1 MDPFS
6 NVVTFKPWLDPEYLS
21 QVSSYAKMGSGTA
34 AK

>member
-6 NVVTFKPWLDPEYLS
+6 NVVTFKPRLDPKYLS
-21 QVSSYAKMGSGTA
+21 QVSSYANMGSGTA